1 MITVFKKIEKN
12 KENLLGIKEIQNV
25 SELEKPFLLCISA
38 QDMVDKSVYGIV
50 KIGAQSARVNTNEEM
65 ASGFRIDEFPVDF
78 LGVKFKKD
86 KDTKKEKE
94 LLDMLIIPY
103 LFNSEDKSVDYLEK
117 RARNINIMTYCD
129 GTLDYIRLEKLL
141 VERLEQLG
149 YSREYVER
157 IVSQISLT
165 AIGTIVDTSEL
176 IATTMKFVDV
186 NDDEI
191 SNDRTYEI
199 KKELNEKRKKST
211 CVKETKSNDITYY
224 YDGSGEHE
232 LREYLTDGVLVKPV
246 LCSVVSYFLN
256 KSIQNEKKS
265 SEDLMQLYEKFGNEN
280 LDPRKL
286 MDYLDRSL
294 RYNGAPKY
302 TESEA
307 KLRKELD
314 ESYSS
319 LFAVSR
325 DLVYKAKSNDEN
337 ERKVSGL
344 VESIKEFSSETTFYQ
359 IMGKLGL
366 WNVTG
371 DYSELPSDKEIR
383 ELYES
388 SLDKPKMF

>member
-12 KENLLGIKEIQNV
+12 KENLLGIKEIPNV
-25 SELEKPFLLCISA
+25 SELEKPFLLCLSA

-65 ASGFRIDEFPVDF
+65 ASGFKIDEFPVDF

-141 VERLEQLG
+141 VEKLEQLG

-191 SNDRTYEI
+191 SNDKTYEI

-211 CVKETKSNDITYY
+211 CVKETKSNNFTYY

-232 LREYLTDGVLVKPV
+232 LREYLIDGVLVKPV
-246 LCSVVSYFLN
+246 LCSMVSYFLN

-325 DLVYKAKSNDEN
+325 DLVYKTKSNDEN
-337 ERKVSGL
+337 ERKVRGL
-344 VESIKEFSSETTFYQ
+344 VESIQEFSSETTFYQ

-371 DYSELPSDKEIR
+371 DYSQLPSDKEIR
-383 ELYES
+383 ELYENGIN
-388 SLDKPKMF
+388 KPKAF